1 MTMTDTLVPF
11 AEAVRRYEPLIGLE
25 THVELGTRTKM
36 FCGCTTTFGAEPN
49 SQVCPVCLGLPGS
62 LPVVNRIA
70 IEYTIRIGLALN
82 CSIATWCR
90 FARKNYFYPD
100 MPKNFQISQYDEPL
114 CTDGYLDVA
123 VEDKT
128 VRVGI
133 ERVHL
138 EEDTGKSL
146 HVGGATGRIH
156 GAEYSLVDY
165 NRAGIPLVEIV
176 TKPIEGTDADAP
188 VAARA
193 YVTELR
199 DLLRSLAVSD
209 VRMEE
214 GSLRCDVNT
223 SLAPRGSGRWGTRTE
238 TKNVNSLRS
247 VERAVRFEIERQAAV
262 LDAGGRVIQE
272 TRHFHEDTGTTT
284 PGRSKEEAQD
294 YRYFPEPDLVP
305 VAPPVDWVE
314 QIRAA
319 LPETPS
325 ARRARLQAEW
335 NLSETDMTALTNAGA
350 LDLVAETVAAGASPA
365 DARKWWL
372 GELARRANE
381 AGTEPA
387 NLAITPADVARVAEL
402 VATGALND
410 HLARDVIDGVLAGE
424 GSPDEVVATRG
435 LAVVSDEGAL
445 TAAIDEAIAAN
456 PDVVAKIRDG
466 KTKAAGFLVGA
477 VMKATSGKAD
487 AARVLELILERLS
500 ELAQIPICRA
510 NTREPTNPAGPNGAR
525 RRGRATAGAGAG
537 ATGRTRH
544 FGPNEEGWGPRRR
557 LSAPSGRRPGP
568 RSLPA

>member
-1 MTMTDTLVPF
+1 MTELAQLVPYD
-11 AEAVRRYEPLIGLE
+11 EALSRYEPVIGLE

-36 FCGCTTTFGAEPN
+36 FCGCPTTFGLEPN
-49 SQVCPVCLGLPGS
+49 TAVCPVCLGLPGS
-62 LPVVNRIA
+62 LPVTNRAA

-100 MPKNFQISQYDEPL
+100 MPKDFQISQYDEPL
-114 CTDGYLDVA
+114 CVNGWLDVV
-123 VEDKT
+123 VEGQPF
-128 VRVGI
+128 RIGI

-165 NRAGIPLVEIV
+165 NRAGIPLVEVV
-176 TKPIEGTDADAP
+176 TKPVAGAGALAP
-188 VAARA
+188 VLAKA

-199 DLLRSLAVSD
+199 DLMRALGVSD

-223 SLAPRGSGRWGTRTE
+223 SLAPIGSGQWGTRTE

-262 LDAGGRVIQE
+262 LDAGARVIQE

-284 PGRSKEEAQD
+284 SGRSKEEAQD

-305 VAPPVDWVE
+305 VAPAMDWVE
-314 QIRAA
+314 SLRAA
-319 LPETPS
+319 LPELPA

-335 NLSETDMTALTNAGA
+335 GLSDLDMAALGNAGA
-350 LDLVAETVAAGASPA
+350 LDLVGQTVAAGASPA

-372 GELARRANE
+372 GELAMHANK
-381 AGTEPA
+381 AGIELTE
-387 NLAITPADVARVAEL
+387 LAVTPEQVARVSEL
-402 VATGALND
+402 VKSGTVND
-410 HLARDVIDGVLAGE
+410 KLARQVFEGVLAGE
-424 GSPDEVVATRG
+424 GSPDDVVAARG

-445 TAAIDEAIAAN
+445 AEAVDAAIAAN
-456 PDVVAKIRDG
+456 PDIAAKIRDG
-466 KTKAAGFLVGA
+466 KTPAAGALVGE
-477 VMKATSGKAD
+477 VMKATRGRAD
-487 AARVLELILERLS
+487 AARVRELILARLS
-500 ELAQIPICRA
+500 
-510 NTREPTNPAGPNGAR
+510 
-525 RRGRATAGAGAG
+525 
-537 ATGRTRH
+537 
-544 FGPNEEGWGPRRR
+544 
-557 LSAPSGRRPGP
+557 
-568 RSLPA
+568 

>member
-1 MTMTDTLVPF
+1 MTTDTLVPF
-11 AEAVRRYEPLIGLE
+11 DTALERYEPLIGLE

-36 FCGCTTTFGAEPN
+36 FCGCGTAFGAEPN

-62 LPVVNRIA
+62 LPVVNRAA
-70 IEYTIRIGLALN
+70 IEYAIRIGLALN
-82 CSIATWCR
+82 CTIATWCR

-114 CTDGYLDVA
+114 CTDGYLDVP
-123 VEDKT
+123 VGGQSI
-128 VRVGI
+128 RVGI

-176 TKPIEGTDADAP
+176 TKPIEGTGAAAP
-188 VAARA
+188 EVARV

-199 DLLRSLAVSD
+199 DLLRALGVSD

-223 SLAPRGSGRWGTRTE
+223 SIAPRGATQWGTRTE

-247 VERAVRFEIERQAAV
+247 VERAVHFEIERQAAV

-284 PGRSKEEAQD
+284 AGRSKEEAQD

-305 VAPPVDWVE
+305 VAPAAEWVA

-319 LPETPS
+319 LPEAPA
-325 ARRARLQAEW
+325 ARRARLRAEW
-335 NLSETDMTALTNAGA
+335 DLSDLDMTALVNAGA
-350 LDLVAETVAAGASPA
+350 LDLVAATVAAGASPA

-381 AGTEPA
+381 AGGELTA
-387 NLAITPADVARVAEL
+387 LNITPAQVARIAQLVAEG
-402 VATGALND
+402 VLND
-410 HLARDVIDGVLAGE
+410 RLARDVIDAVLAGE
-424 GSPDEVVATRG
+424 GDPDQVVAARD
-435 LAVVSDEGAL
+435 LAVVSDEDAL
-445 TAAIDEAIAAN
+445 NAAIDQAIAAH
-456 PDVVAKIRDG
+456 PDVVARVRDG
-466 KTKAAGFLVGA
+466 KLAAVGPLVGA
-477 VMKATSGKAD
+477 VMKATGGKAD
-487 AARVLELILERLS
+487 AARVRELILARL
-500 ELAQIPICRA
+500 
-510 NTREPTNPAGPNGAR
+510 
-525 RRGRATAGAGAG
+525 
-537 ATGRTRH
+537 TG
-544 FGPNEEGWGPRRR
+544 
-557 LSAPSGRRPGP
+557 
-568 RSLPA
+568 